1 MKKRSFTT
9 SLLIAIVGGF
19 ISFSTLVQAEEDS
32 AIARGG
38 QIYDKWYAV
47 IGAEKPQETHK
58 AWPASNTKKTGD
70 ATWRCKSCH
79 GWDYRGADGAYATG
93 SYQTGIGGVRAL
105 DGGNPAR
112 VIAVVKDETHGLGMI
127 PDSDLAD
134 LALFVTKGQV
144 DMTMYINS
152 DKSVNG
158 DPTKGAAYYNTLCA
172 GCHGKDGKEPQDMEK
187 PLGKIVSG
195 NPWEGLHKILNGQ
208 PTEKMP
214 ALRALPIQVSV
225 DTLAYVVTLPQ
236 E

>member
-1 MKKRSFTT
+1 MIKNRIVTACAVFTT
-9 SLLIAIVGGF
+9 VAVVAAPNVF
-19 ISFSTLVQAEEDS
+19 ADEAS

-38 QIYDKWYAV
+38 QLYDKWYKV
-47 IGAEKPQETHK
+47 LDMPKPEGTHK

-79 GWDYRGADGAYATG
+79 GWDYRGAEGAYATG
-93 SYQTGIGGVRAL
+93 SYQTGIGGVRAHA
-105 DGGNPAR
+105 GGDPTR
-112 VIAVVKDETHGLGMI
+112 VITVVKDETHGIGII
-127 PDSDLAD
+127 PDAD
-134 LALFVTKGQV
+134 LALFITKGQI
-144 DMTMYINS
+144 DMTMYINP

-158 DPTKGAAYYNTLCA
+158 DPAKGAAYYNMLCA
-172 GCHGKDGKEPQDMEK
+172 GCHGKDGKEPKDMEK

-208 PTEKMP
+208 PKEAMP

-225 DTLAYVVTLPQ
+225 DTLAYAATLPQ